1 MKRVLHLPVKRVY
14 FDQIKA
20 GLKPEE
26 FRLQNDYWKKRL
38 EGRDYDEIHV
48 KLGYP
53 KAGDNSRILIFP
65 WRGFVK
71 KTIDHE
77 HFGGL
82 AHVYAIKVDG
92 VA

>member
-1 MKRVLHLPVKRVY
+1 MKRVLHLPVKKIY

-26 FRLQNDYWKKRL
+26 FRLQNEYWKKRL
-38 EGRDYDEIHV
+38 EGREYDEVHI

-53 KAGDNSRILIFP
+53 KADDHERILISP
-65 WRGFVK
+65 WLGVTK

-77 HFGGL
+77 HFGGV
-82 AHVYAIKVDG
+82 AHVYAIKVD
-92 VA
+92 VTA